1 VIALF
6 CLFADAGFHVRT
18 GAECNPGA
26 CYSYLGEDILCFPAK
41 LLCSVALL
49 VHWPGWLLSVFRHPL
64 MLVAGV
70 EEKEVEVLAGEKE
83 GCDDDV
89 EFVRRQVAGAA
100 QQVSLV

>member
-1 VIALF
+1 
-6 CLFADAGFHVRT
+6 
-18 GAECNPGA
+18 
-26 CYSYLGEDILCFPAK
+26 
-41 LLCSVALL
+41 
-49 VHWPGWLLSVFRHPL
+49 